1 MEDKAEARGFRA
13 IIVGGGLLGLTAAHM
28 FSKTDMDYVVLEQ
41 HEDLVPEIGSL
52 LVLLPPTYRVLDQLG
67 ILDAVRPIIADVTRS
82 VLMSAVDGTVWNDE
96 NLTQL
101 LEANHGHS
109 CGIVHRP
116 HYAKALYDTLPE
128 TAKARIHVRKR
139 VVRIEVAEDGVAVH
153 CADGSV
159 EHGSVVIGADGVHS
173 RTRQAMQSLAAGL
186 ASDTEQPS
194 PYVTTYRA
202 LIGNLPA
209 LPDLPPSVN
218 YQGAASGVST
228 QILTS
233 ARQAWFAVYEK
244 LETPATR
251 RVRWT
256 EDDKEEVLERW
267 GHLHLAPGY
276 RVRDAWARREGD
288 IGLINLE
295 EGLADTW
302 SWRRIVLVGDAV
314 RKLEPHAGLGYNTGV
329 GDVVELVN
337 GLRRLTRRGKGTT
350 TGDLEALFAA
360 YRARRME
367 DTPAVVDMSEK
378 RARMCAWLT
387 GTDWFVARVVVP
399 WLPVGTYSMN
409 YILGPILSRSP
420 VLEWLDEKQL
430 PAQAMPYAHH
440 PRPDAEEEEVGY
452 YSRSREAKGS
462 VVGLSLWTGT
472 IALAALVTMGYRV
485 YKRI

>member
-1 MEDKAEARGFRA
+1 M
-13 IIVGGGLLGLTAAHM
+13 
-28 FSKTDMDYVVLEQ
+28 
-41 HEDLVPEIGSL
+41 
-52 LVLLPPTYRVLDQLG
+52 
-67 ILDAVRPIIADVTRS
+67 
-82 VLMSAVDGTVWNDE
+82 
-96 NLTQL
+96 
-101 LEANHGHS
+101 
-109 CGIVHRP
+109 
-116 HYAKALYDTLPE
+116 
-128 TAKARIHVRKR
+128 
-139 VVRIEVAEDGVAVH
+139 RIEVAEDGVAVH

-399 WLPVGTYSMN
+399 WLPVGTYRYSDHLPFAPSFYFSLFLFPFFSFFIYVHACRSAIAPPYLMLLTENSFRSMN